1 MFKLLNRLVVVT
13 LLVTINFSLA
23 AENNVTKN
31 SNTENSTTKN
41 SSAKNNMDEINN
53 SILSAIEPEKSTA
66 VFYGSNLPTD
76 ILSQYSR
83 IIVEPD
89 NVKAEELKKLR
100 AKDGSV
106 FAYVSIGEV
115 SPTRKWYK
123 YIKKDWILGDN
134 KVWDSKVMDLASPG
148 WQKFILDSVVTP
160 LWNKGYRGL
169 FFDTMDSF
177 YLFAKDEKQQK
188 VQIDALVSLLKKIH
202 ERYPDMRFISN
213 RGFEVAHS
221 IGDQLEAV
229 LAESLFSSW
238 DNVNKVY
245 KETTKNDQE
254 WLTNKL
260 NSIKKDLSIDIIII
274 DYSDPS
280 DPKKMKELATRIA
293 KEGFIPWI
301 SIASLDIAGLGTL
314 QLEPKV
320 NLLLVNTAKKTK
332 SSLKK
337 YQSVFTKLK
346 EKGESVKIHDVLSGL
361 PIGHLVRR
369 YASVMTA
376 LPFKQQS
383 QAYKKW
389 LKNQIKEGVKFIPLN
404 PEAKVKDGSK

>member
-1 MFKLLNRLVVVT
+1 MFKLLNRIAVVT

-23 AENNVTKN
+23 AENNVAEKN
-31 SNTENSTTKN
+31 TAENNVAEKN
-41 SSAKNNMDEINN
+41 MNDKNK

>member
-23 AENNVTKN
+23 AENNVT
-31 SNTENSTTKN
+31 ENSATKN

>member
-1 MFKLLNRLVVVT
+1 MK
-13 LLVTINFSLA
+13 
-23 AENNVTKN
+23 K
-31 SNTENSTTKN
+31 
-41 SSAKNNMDEINN
+41 NN

-274 DYSDPS
+274 DYTDPS

-320 NLLLVNTAKKTK
+320 NLLLVNTAKKTQ

-337 YQSVFTKLK
+337 YQSIFTKLK
-346 EKGESVKIHDVLSGL
+346 EKGESVKTHDVLSGL

-383 QAYKKW
+383 EAYKKW